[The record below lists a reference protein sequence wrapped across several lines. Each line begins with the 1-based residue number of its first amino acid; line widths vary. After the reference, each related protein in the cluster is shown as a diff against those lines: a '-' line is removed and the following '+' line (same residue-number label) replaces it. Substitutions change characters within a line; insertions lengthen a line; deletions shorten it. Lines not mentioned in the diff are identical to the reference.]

1 MDTFNYYS
9 ILNLNLDCTENEIKE
24 SYKSVML
31 DIQGNYVLDD
41 SEKEEYCDA
50 VMDSYNV
57 LIDANKRKNYD
68 NELLGFYNSVQR
80 NMDYINRIIN
90 GLPSEPSTLMNRFKV
105 KRGKK
110 FLNHL
115 KILLTQNQ
123 DLSLVDIVKDDLK
136 NNVTE
141 HRL

>member
-1 MDTFNYYS
+1 M
-9 ILNLNLDCTENEIKE
+9 LRTE
-24 SYKSVML
+24 SLY
-31 DIQGNYVLDD
+31 
-41 SEKEEYCDA
+41 A
-50 VMDSYNV
+50 
-57 LIDANKRKNYD
+57 
-68 NELLGFYNSVQR
+68 
-80 NMDYINRIIN
+80 IN

-123 DLSLVDIVKDDLK
+123 DLYLVDIVKDDLK